1 MTIMRAQAERGFT
14 LIEAMVSLAIFSVL
28 ALVISTFIIDSQ
40 KVNFTVEAQTDAS
53 LMGQQGL
60 DDLRWRLEQSRRL
73 LDGGSGMLPLV
84 DLSAAPPAAGEIR
97 LPKIEPNGALTP
109 KAVDKKT
116 AFEQGSVGN
125 AVFFVEA
132 LQPYREPRTGRLVD
146 LYRFVLYYVAKHE
159 GDGQKFAHMPFC
171 LDVVRWES
179 VVYADFQ
186 QLDSLDDELETSMV
200 NGLAAKGIGFAWDA
214 GSPAEAA
221 FTRLAGGRMQRP
233 PEPRHRIAQASATSA
248 FPGIG
253 RGQRIAG
260 VIGYS
265 VAPND
270 GEVPIRNK
278 VPKYAQPADGFPNG
292 FEVLI
297 AGPGH
302 GRKVMVRLVIA
313 AETHGRFYSREH
325 QMIAAVW
332 D

>member
-1 MTIMRAQAERGFT
+1 MCPSDSIAATRTATTGSSRARLRAGATPGAGPRCPSACAAEARTWRIEFT
-14 LIEAMVSLAIFSVL
+14 
-28 ALVISTFIIDSQ
+28 T
-40 KVNFTVEAQTDAS
+40 
-53 LMGQQGL
+53 
-60 DDLRWRLEQSRRL
+60 WRA
-73 LDGGSGMLPLV
+73 GMLPLV
-84 DLSAAPPAAGEIR
+84 DLSLAPPAAGEIR

-109 KAVDKKT
+109 KGIDPKT
-116 AFEQGSVGN
+116 TFEQGSIGN

-159 GDGQKFAHMPFC
+159 GDGQTFAHMPYC
-171 LDVVRWES
+171 LDVIRWES

-186 QLDSLDDELETSMV
+186 QLDSLDDETETSMV
-200 NGLAAKGIGFAWDA
+200 NGLAAKGIEFAWDA

-233 PEPRHRIAQASATSA
+233 PEPRHRIAQAMAVSA

-253 RGQRIAG
+253 REQRIAG

-297 AGPGH
+297 TGPGH
-302 GRKVMVRLVIA
+302 GRKVFVRLVIA
-313 AETHGRFYSREH
+313 AQTQGRFYSREH
-325 QMIAAVW
+325 QMITAVW